1 MARVRNG
8 MLLRGVPGSPSNG
21 LQIGRALP
29 TSFDVNHRLI
39 QIPAE
44 TPVKISNRHGGRA
57 AGARRTVEVH
67 RMIRR
72 EKLIQRT
79 NALGEFLS
87 QVNGIEIPHRNTQE
101 LNTGGPVASFERFP
115 I

>member
-1 MARVRNG
+1 

-29 TSFDVNHRLI
+29 TSFDVNLRLI